1 MPHLDNVKQ
10 KAEQRE
16 SEGMLVAQDGKPR
29 WEIGF
34 LQYLLGIG
42 DILCAFFF
50 QMSNIFLKKKNI
62 YPDGSVDKHNM
73 RIS

>member
-1 MPHLDNVKQ
+1 MPHLNNVKQ

-16 SEGMLVAQDGKPR
+16 SEGMLVARDGQPR

-42 DILCAFFF
+42 DILCIPLCVFFRC
-50 QMSNIFLKKKNI
+50 QTSFLLPKK
-62 YPDGSVDKHNM
+62 H
-73 RIS
+73 ISRRVGR